1 MIIREAKFSDFGAIK
16 QVCNRNNVKH
26 SGSSSCIDN
35 PGSEEDEYDRFTRV
49 WKQNPN
55 WSEFR
60 KVPIG
65 WVMENASGKIV
76 GTLSNVHSVYELNGV
91 RLKAGIASSWA
102 VDPDYRGESLALI
115 SKFLFQ
121 KHVDLVINSTANLE
135 AEKIFR
141 AFKAQ
146 PVPVDNY
153 DEVLFWI
160 IDYPKFISQ
169 FLAIRAG
176 IKVPL
181 IQYPIGLFLQF
192 IDRLCSRN
200 ISKFMP
206 AEVEEVNPDDKRIEQ
221 FWRKLRVERDKFLAV
236 RDSKTLHWH
245 FKDSLERD
253 LATILVLPDSNNG
266 ISGYLILKRRD
277 AADQSFSRYQIV
289 DLQVLSNNRDDIF
302 SLLAGAM
309 SHCKMKEV
317 NILEIVGFS
326 QVKKEFFQSLS
337 PYKRKFECFP
347 FLYKAQNL
355 ELKRTLSSSTLWDPC
370 LYDGDASLG

>member
-1 MIIREAKFSDFGAIK
+1 MKIREAEFSDFRAI
-16 QVCNRNNVKH
+16 QHVCNRNNVTH
-26 SGSSSCIDN
+26 SGSLSCIEKS
-35 PGSEEDEYDRFTRV
+35 GSDEDEYDRFSRV

-65 WVMENASGKIV
+65 WVMENPSGKIV

-91 RLKAGIASSWA
+91 KLKAGIASSWA

-121 KHVDLVINSTANLE
+121 KDVDLVINATANLE

-141 AFKAQ
+141 AFRAL
-146 PVPVDNY
+146 PVPVANY

-160 IDYPKFISQ
+160 IDYPKFVSQ

-181 IQYPIGLFLQF
+181 IQYPIGLILQCV
-192 IDRLCSRN
+192 DRLRSRN
-200 ISKFMP
+200 ILKFSP
-206 AEVEEVNPDDKRIEQ
+206 ADIEEVKSGDKRIDQ
-221 FWRKLRVERDKFLAV
+221 FWGRLRIERDKFLAI

-245 FKDSLERD
+245 FKDSFESG
-253 LATILVLPDSNNG
+253 LASILVLPDSKDG
-266 ISGYLILKRRD
+266 IRGYVILKRRD
-277 AADQSFSRYQIV
+277 PADQSFSRYQIV
-289 DLQVLSNNRDDIF
+289 DLQVLSNNGDDTLR
-302 SLLAGAM
+302 LLAGAM
-309 SHCKMKEV
+309 SHCKIKEV

-326 QVKKEFFQSLS
+326 EVKREFFHSLA

-347 FLYKAQNL
+347 FLYKAQSQ
-355 ELKRTLSSSTLWDPC
+355 ELKRTLACNTLWDPC